1 MIYWLNVSQYV
12 WRNKKKKSL
21 RKSPSK
27 CGALIRTQANIFD
40 GALLWKSL
48 TDVCKKNSS

>member
-1 MIYWLNVSQYV
+1 MIYWLNVSQYI
-12 WRNKKKKSL
+12 WRNKKNKSL
-21 RKSPSK
+21 TKSPSK